1 MRRSDPRCARATA
14 GASAAVCVLGLLGA
28 GLAESAPATAA
39 EGPPPAPAPAVL
51 PPASAVAQRPTP
63 DGVAS
68 AIGRLVRRSLDSASV
83 VVIDPADGTVL
94 FDARG
99 ARPRIPA
106 STAKLATAAAAL
118 DVLGAQ
124 TRLPT
129 IAYRDD
135 ATVVLVGGGDPTL
148 RRADLTR
155 MAQQVA
161 EDYGTQTAVTV
172 RYDAS
177 AFTGPTLGPGW
188 APGFVRSGV
197 VAPVSALVVDGG
209 RVRPG
214 ASTRVQDPARQAA
227 PVFAAALEAEGLK
240 IRRIRPGAP
249 GAAAR
254 EVARTESNPV
264 GDIVQ
269 RMLTD
274 SENDYA
280 EALAHLVGGRLV
292 GDPSFA
298 GGARATKEALAGL
311 GLDVTGVTLA
321 DGSGL
326 SRDNRMP
333 AQFLADLLV
342 ASVAGTPAELSAI
355 PAGLAV
361 GGLTGTLAD
370 RFTSSATS
378 DGRGFVHAK
387 TGTLTGVSALAGTVL
402 DRDGRTLVFAIVDD
416 KARSLGR
423 ARETMDVVASTLATC
438 GCG

>member
-1 MRRSDPRCARATA
+1 MRA
-14 GASAAVCVLGLLGA
+14 GASARARAAFSSAVVVLGLLGA
-28 GLAESAPATAA
+28 GLASSAPAVAA
-39 EGPPPAPAPAVL
+39 EGPPAAPAPAVL
-51 PPASAVAQRPTP
+51 PPASPVAQRPTP
-63 DGVAS
+63 DGVAA
-68 AIGRLVRRSLDSASV
+68 AIGRLVRRSLDAGSV

-129 IAYRDD
+129 IAYRED

-148 RRADLTR
+148 RRTDLTR

-161 EDYGTQTAVTV
+161 EDYGTQTAVTL

-177 AFTGPTLGPGW
+177 AFTGPDLGPGW
-188 APGFVRSGV
+188 PAGFVRSGV
-197 VAPVSALVVDGG
+197 AAPVSALVVDGG
-209 RVRPG
+209 RVRPA
-214 ASTRVQDPARQAA
+214 ASARVDDPARQAA
-227 PVFAAALEAEGLK
+227 QVFAAALEAEGLK
-240 IRRIRPGAP
+240 IRRIRPGSP

-254 EVARTESNPV
+254 EVARTESAPV
-264 GDIVQ
+264 GAIVQ

-280 EALAHLVGGRLV
+280 EALAHLVGGALL

-298 GGARATKEALAGL
+298 GGARATEQALARL

-326 SRDNRMP
+326 SRDNRVP
-333 AQFLADLLV
+333 ARFLADLLA
-342 ASVAGTPAELSAI
+342 ASVAGAPGELAAI
-355 PAGLAV
+355 PSGLAV
-361 GGLTGTLAD
+361 AGLTGTLAD
-370 RFTSSATS
+370 RFASSATS

-402 DRDGRTLVFAIVDD
+402 DRDGRTLVFAMIDD
-416 KARSLGR
+416 RARSLGR